1 MFPTKRLA
9 VMVLGL
15 KSAAVEGHDCSR
27 WEKFVA
33 SFERVLFVAVDAMPL
48 LAQAQLQYEAP
59 RVPEGPRVSIRF
71 GQRDPHSNP
80 RSCRFGTQPKAR
92 FMLIDDVQELDTL
105 LVQQLAAVQASQQP
119 SSEDGNPE
127 IPDEEQLQEAF
138 LIMLQL
144 CTGIDDE
151 LALAIGHVV
160 GFSLRTLLVQVQ
172 DASELAR
179 LVPTISLSMAQMVL
193 DSLRHDAPIL
203 AQEPPH

>member
-15 KSAAVEGHDCSR
+15 KSTAVEGHDCSR

-59 RVPEGPRVSIRF
+59 RVPEGPSESVFDWSLCT
-71 GQRDPHSNP
+71 PHANP
-80 RSCRFGTQPKAR
+80 RSRRFGTQPKAR

-119 SSEDGNPE
+119 SEDGNPE
-127 IPDEEQLQEAF
+127 LPDDEQLQEAF